1 MHLKRPLDD
10 VFSNPN
16 HVRVLR
22 HLILYPS
29 PVITGRGLARELG
42 MSHVTCIRSLNALAS
57 LGIVNQKTVGTSTVY
72 ELPADSVVV
81 TRILK
86 PAFEEESKLLEGL
99 ASTLLEGIRSKV
111 LSAYLFGSVA
121 RGDDTTESD
130 VDILL
135 VLKQGADKK
144 AVENRLAGNSSAAY
158 RLYRVGINVITYAYD
173 EFQQMKQ
180 KGHPLVREVLSDG
193 IFLKGKEV

>member
-1 MHLKRPLDD
+1 MRIKRPLDD

-42 MSHVTCIRSLNALAS
+42 MSHVTCIRSLNALAG
-57 LGIVNQKTVGTSTVY
+57 LGLVNQKTVGTSMVY

-81 TRILK
+81 TKILK

-99 ASTLLEGIRSKV
+99 VSTLLEGAKSKV

-121 RGDDTTESD
+121 RGDDTPESD

-135 VLKQGADKK
+135 VLKHGADKK
-144 AVENRLAGNSSAAY
+144 AVENTLSVNSSTVY

-180 KGHPLVREVLSDG
+180 KGHPLVREVLTDG
-193 IFLKGKEV
+193 ILLTGKEV